1 MSAEKGSA
9 EKEWDGT
16 AEYQQPAF
24 EERALPP
31 VVLML
36 VVIIGLMI
44 WTVLTRRK
52 NNSTIW
58 TSAQCD
64 VSTDFLG
71 TGEGK
76 LAVLS
81 HQFPE
86 GIQETGQTPAADKH
100 TPGSLSS
107 PPNVY
112 EAGRNIVPT
121 PGPAVA
127 GAKTTDS
134 KDKNLPRPT
143 SGCGNDEHNKLAV
156 EDLKHGPTG
165 MQKTDTKSNA
175 NLIPPLFCLPDLQ
188 ILRALDQG
196 GWSDI
201 RESVAILLPMMI
213 CLGLSPVLIFSHTP
227 IVRLFWPADRFP
239 RSPNVNDAISC
250 YLVPAA
256 MVYAVSFGFVF
267 QQVASRFTE
276 IEVVKLKKVLN
287 IVLDL
292 RCVPPTKRVE
302 MARVVKVVTLET
314 IARLL
319 GRHDDFKKS
328 NVLPYT
334 GLHDVVRLAYKNAMV
349 KDEDIWQSALLRR
362 LEELVDSHTGS
373 YVRMFLKP
381 RIHPLQWF
389 VLETLGY
396 FTFAGIMLVFCDSY
410 RAEIAMCYITVISI
424 SILCYLVA
432 DFDSPFYGFFRIDLQ
447 QYNELISLLVHVF
460 NASVRDVKYGDK
472 LSTSLFRVTP

>member
-1 MSAEKGSA
+1 
-9 EKEWDGT
+9 
-16 AEYQQPAF
+16 
-24 EERALPP
+24 
-31 VVLML
+31 ML

-86 GIQETGQTPAADKH
+86 GIQET
-100 TPGSLSS
+100 
-107 PPNVY
+107 
-112 EAGRNIVPT
+112 
-121 PGPAVA
+121 VA

-196 GWSDI
+196 GW
-201 RESVAILLPMMI
+201 
-213 CLGLSPVLIFSHTP
+213 
-227 IVRLFWPADRFP
+227 FP

-276 IEVVKLKKVLN
+276 IEVSILSQVVKLKKVLN

-460 NASVRDVKYGDK
+460 NASSIMVWAGFIYDHKIVLEVIDGNMTAVKYRDDILRDVILPFKQQHPVENFILEPGQLCRRD
-472 LSTSLFRVTP
+472 